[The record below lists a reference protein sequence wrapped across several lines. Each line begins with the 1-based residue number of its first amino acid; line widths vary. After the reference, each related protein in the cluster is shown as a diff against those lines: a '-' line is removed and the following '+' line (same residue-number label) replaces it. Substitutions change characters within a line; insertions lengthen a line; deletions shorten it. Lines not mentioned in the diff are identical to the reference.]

1 MKNDDEL
8 FSAQIVVNG
17 NCAIC
22 GKELSGSNIFIC
34 ADCQR
39 NIEKPIGGELCKWDE
54 AFTQKEMRE
63 ETCLCDKCEI
73 KDCSMNKKQIR

>member
-1 MKNDDEL
+1 MDAEH
-8 FSAQIVVNG
+8 G
-17 NCAIC
+17 
-22 GKELSGSNIFIC
+22 FIG
-34 ADCQR
+34 
-39 NIEKPIGGELCKWDE
+39 KPIGCELCKWDE